1 MKHTF
6 YYIACA
12 VTCLFALT
20 FISCGDDDDDN
31 KEFQNWQKVNADYYD
46 KLYAETQQRI
56 AAGDKTWKI
65 IRNYTFEE
73 LVATKP
79 EHHIIVHVLNESTG
93 TGCPLFTD
101 SVRVHYRGR
110 LLPSTSYPD
119 GMVFDESWLG
129 DYDLATMYPAKLPV
143 SNIIDGF
150 STALQ
155 HMHIGD
161 RWEVYIPQQLGYGS
175 KDDSAVPAYST
186 LRFDITLMA
195 YYRAG
200 QVVPAWKAKRM
211 DK

>member
-1 MKHTF
+1 
-6 YYIACA
+6 
-12 VTCLFALT
+12 
-20 FISCGDDDDDN
+20 
-31 KEFQNWQKVNADYYD
+31 
-46 KLYAETQQRI
+46 
-56 AAGDKTWKI
+56 
-65 IRNYTFEE
+65 
-73 LVATKP
+73 
-79 EHHIIVHVLNESTG
+79 
-93 TGCPLFTD
+93 
-101 SVRVHYRGR
+101 
-110 LLPSTSYPD
+110 
-119 GMVFDESWLG
+119 
-129 DYDLATMYPAKLPV
+129 MYPAKLPV